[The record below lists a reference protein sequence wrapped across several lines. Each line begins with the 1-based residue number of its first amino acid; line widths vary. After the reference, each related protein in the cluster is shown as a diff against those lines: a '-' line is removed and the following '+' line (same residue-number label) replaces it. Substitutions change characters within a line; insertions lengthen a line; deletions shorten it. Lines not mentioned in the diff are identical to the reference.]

1 MKPFSCK
8 RIPSGS
14 IMVLFVAFLLV
25 SQGVGQAEVAV
36 KPPSHQ
42 MQLQQNIQVHD
53 LKLCPDLKVNLT
65 VVKGSSGLV
74 TVNGTVTNVGGGK
87 FETVSEAQVIMNLSY
102 SPQYSYA
109 KTGVSDI
116 LLNKPVTKVKPGAS
130 IPINCT
136 FQIPNF
142 NGWVAGGVQGNAK
155 RLFTLRVI
163 KQDMSTFTSDEDCNP
178 ADNTKSIELAY
189 REKQP

>member
-1 MKPFSCK
+1 MKPFNSM
-8 RIPSGS
+8 RIPSGFV
-14 IMVLFVAFLLV
+14 MALFVAFLLV

-36 KPPSHQ
+36 KPPTSQ

-53 LKLCPDLKVNLT
+53 IKLCPDLKVNLT

-74 TVNGTVTNVGGGK
+74 TLHGTVTNVGSAK
-87 FETVSEAQVIMNLSY
+87 FDTVSEAQVIMNLSY
-102 SPQYSYA
+102 APQYSYA

-116 LLNKPVTKVKPGAS
+116 LHVKPFTKVKTGAS
-130 IPINCT
+130 FPVNCT

-163 KQDMSTFTSDEDCNP
+163 KQDMSIFQPGEDCNP
-178 ADNTKSIELAY
+178 ADNTMSIELAY